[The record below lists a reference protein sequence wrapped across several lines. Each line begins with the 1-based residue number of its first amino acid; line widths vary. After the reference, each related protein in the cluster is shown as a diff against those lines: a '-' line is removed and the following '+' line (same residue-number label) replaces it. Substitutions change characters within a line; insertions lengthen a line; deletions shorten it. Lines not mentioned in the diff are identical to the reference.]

1 MALALRKAAAAA
13 ALAKW
18 ASLALP
24 HLAVMH
30 WRLAAMESHHL
41 SQGLLLREP
50 AAVAVAARTSA
61 ALVVPVVVVM
71 AEQSPL

>member
-1 MALALRKAAAAA
+1 MDWPGRVRQAKEAMVALAVLKAAAAA
-13 ALAKW
+13 ALGRW

-50 AAVAVAARTSA
+50 VVAALA
-61 ALVVPVVVVM
+61 ATP
-71 AEQSPL
+71 